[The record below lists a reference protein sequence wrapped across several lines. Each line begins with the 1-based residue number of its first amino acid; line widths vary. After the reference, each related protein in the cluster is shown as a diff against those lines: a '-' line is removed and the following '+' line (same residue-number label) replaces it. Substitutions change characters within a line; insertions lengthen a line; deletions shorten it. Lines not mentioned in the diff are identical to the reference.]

1 MEFLRDLD
9 VECPEPDKIMLLAQ
23 TGDETLN
30 YKDGVTKYAD
40 SLQVVEAGGDH
51 RFKDFDKHLPSI
63 IKFLFS
69 PSIDIK

>member
-1 MEFLRDLD
+1 MEFLRDFE

-30 YKDGVTKYAD
+30 YKDAVNKYAA
-40 SLQVVEAGGDH
+40 SLQVVEEGGNH
-51 RFKDFDKHLPSI
+51 RFKDFDKQLPNI

-69 PSIDIK
+69 LSTDIK